1 MTFSPVQETGFQSG
15 EASSSELPANGP
27 TSGSDRLSKRL
38 ELLRCLSGWL
48 RMEREDVGAY
58 SLLVALTTESLKTAQ
73 RSDPAL
79 WEFDAQALAMAAE
92 RPDADQFS
100 TAKRWIERARP
111 EQFMEARRAAVES
124 HFRAAGYTEAL
135 RLCRRSPGG
144 KHRAVWYW
152 EAYDLPMADELD
164 SSGASDV
171 QATDAPDSNHLIYE
185 LTGYQ
190 HIRKAFGMGL
200 MIGEGR
206 FKIRSPRIIFWLLS
220 LVVPALVFLV
230 SAAWL
235 IGGSF
240 QRRPPMVSDL
250 SAMVACIVLPI
261 AYWFM
266 SIRPLVWLVE
276 DNIVRVDTAWVA
288 SKEAAAQLEIIRD
301 ENQVRYLQLIRYSA
315 VCPICAGTIGLR
327 YSQGPNRRRL
337 VGCCNEAPQD
347 HVFSFDRV
355 TRKGLRFPLTQI

>member
-15 EASSSELPANGP
+15 EASPSEPPANGP
-27 TSGSDRLSKRL
+27 TSGSDRLSNRL

-48 RMEREDVGAY
+48 QTEREDVGAY
-58 SLLVALTTESLKTAQ
+58 SLLVALTSESLKTAK
-73 RSDPAL
+73 RTDPAL

-92 RPDADQFS
+92 RPEADQFLA
-100 TAKRWIERARP
+100 AKRWIERARP
-111 EQFMEARRAAVES
+111 EQFMEARRAAVVS
-124 HFRAAGYTEAL
+124 HFRAAGHTEAL

-152 EAYDLPMADELD
+152 EAYGLPRADDLD
-164 SSGASDV
+164 SEDSSEV
-171 QATDAPDSNHLIYE
+171 QATDTPDSNHLTYE
-185 LTGYQ
+185 LTSYQ

-220 LVVPALVFLV
+220 LVVPALVFLA

-235 IGGSF
+235 IGGIF
-240 QRRPPMVSDL
+240 QRRPPMASDL
-250 SAMVACIVLPI
+250 SAMVVCIATPI
-261 AYWFM
+261 IYWFM

-276 DNIVRVDTAWVA
+276 DNIVRVDSAWVGG
-288 SKEAAAQLEIIRD
+288 KEAAAQLEIVRG
-301 ENQVRYLQLIRYSA
+301 ENQDRYLQLIRYSA

-355 TRKGLRFPLTQI
+355 TRKGLRFPPTQI